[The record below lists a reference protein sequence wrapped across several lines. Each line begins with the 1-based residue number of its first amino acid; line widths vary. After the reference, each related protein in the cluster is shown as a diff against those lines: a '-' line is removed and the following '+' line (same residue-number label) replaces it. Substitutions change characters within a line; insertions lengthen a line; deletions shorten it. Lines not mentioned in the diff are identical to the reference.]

1 MFHCSVSAAVSAA
14 SLFSTSP
21 TAVTPCL
28 CQPHPRIDDDIK
40 IKQNHCLSLP
50 LAFIIREKIRKR
62 RRRRRKGGACMCKW
76 LRNPNSWRHCYVS
89 PCLYFTFLLSFPN
102 VSSSCHPE
110 AMQAHIY
117 FLNYTHTHTHMFTRG
132 HVQHTCKV

>member
-50 LAFIIREKIRKR
+50 LAFIIREKIRKEEEEEEE
-62 RRRRRKGGACMCKW
+62 GW
-76 LRNPNSWRHCYVS
+76 
-89 PCLYFTFLLSFPN
+89 CL
-102 VSSSCHPE
+102 
-110 AMQAHIY
+110 
-117 FLNYTHTHTHMFTRG
+117 
-132 HVQHTCKV
+132 HVRVAQKS